1 MSSNL
6 PAMTDS
12 DVAAQRHLE
21 DAVETFD
28 ETLPSLEAAAEAMQ
42 TTLNDVLDLQHIE
55 TGKLRVQKRM
65 APMLPDML
73 LNTKQTFASQAEG
86 AGVSLLTFDGHPSS
100 GCMFSHDPPRIRG
113 AVYNFVSNALK
124 WSRPDEVLV
133 RRLSDLRGRSASG
146 KGGAVA
152 RPRVVVGCTELPPHL
167 WGADA
172 WRLARS
178 AVGSEVCGKMH
189 QMVTGRPDADQQ
201 QEATYASIMA
211 TPDEQGGSHEC
222 SQETLKG
229 MVSPSHGGRGA
240 TARVAPDRASI
251 EPNVII
257 SSASNGSTRSLKSTT
272 GSQASGA
279 GAAPMDLDDPE
290 AVASIR
296 RGQVPELATTRL
308 GVNGLSLDHAVR
320 SNSGSCEAAFT
331 PPHGTPAPPASSAIN
346 YLLPSAS

>member
-1 MSSNL
+1 MIDTDVFQS
-6 PAMTDS
+6 TGHDDS
-12 DVAAQRHLE
+12 DVAVQCHLE

-172 WRLARS
+172 WRQARKGLDGRVCDRIMHILTLHKPSSCDEDSDGDSSSDSRCDS
-178 AVGSEVCGKMH
+178 AREMESDDEEVTAKHVSKNQRGFHGRASYAVAVAPVIPSGPVSDGFLRDASTSSSSGSVGSSRSMLG
-189 QMVTGRPDADQQ
+189 P
-201 QEATYASIMA
+201 
-211 TPDEQGGSHEC
+211 
-222 SQETLKG
+222 
-229 MVSPSHGGRGA
+229 VSG
-240 TARVAPDRASI
+240 
-251 EPNVII
+251 
-257 SSASNGSTRSLKSTT
+257 
-272 GSQASGA
+272 
-279 GAAPMDLDDPE
+279 
-290 AVASIR
+290 
-296 RGQVPELATTRL
+296 
-308 GVNGLSLDHAVR
+308 
-320 SNSGSCEAAFT
+320 
-331 PPHGTPAPPASSAIN
+331 
-346 YLLPSAS
+346 